1 MSRSGTPEE
10 RELERLLTELD
21 RLEDLRDEMEELGI
35 PDRTSLEARMDEV
48 NAAIDVLTGE

>member
-35 PDRTSLEARMDEV
+35 PDRTSLETRMDEV